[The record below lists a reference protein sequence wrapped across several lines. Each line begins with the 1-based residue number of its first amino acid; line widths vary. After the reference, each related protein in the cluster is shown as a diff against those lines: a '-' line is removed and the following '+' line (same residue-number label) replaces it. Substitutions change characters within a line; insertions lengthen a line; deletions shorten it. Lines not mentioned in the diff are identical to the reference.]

1 MDSSAQFGSRAL
13 FPTLDCRI
21 YANHA
26 SVGPLP
32 LPAIDA
38 MNAVI
43 AGQAQHGIAAIK
55 AFHEDLGVTRAV
67 AGSLLGV
74 SAANIALVSNTST
87 AISCVA
93 ASIPWQTGDAIVK
106 LTSSFW
112 FFGRAMC
119 STTRELGRVYC
130 SQLPTHARK

>member
-1 MDSSAQFGSRAL
+1 MDSAAQFGSRAL

-43 AGQAQHGIAAIK
+43 AGQAQHGVAAIK
-55 AFHEDLGVTRAV
+55 EFHEDLGATRAV

-74 SAANIALVSNTST
+74 AAADI
-87 AISCVA
+87 VA
-93 ASIPWQTGDAIVK
+93 GHFVRC
-106 LTSSFW
+106 LTSS
-112 FFGRAMC
+112 
-119 STTRELGRVYC
+119 L
-130 SQLPTHARK
+130 